1 MKKILMMMFRESR
14 QIMALCFCLI
24 ACISC
29 EKENDNWIDK
39 DMQKNLVIYEVRC
52 NTPGVPVR
60 LSNMSH
66 VPSELTIKDYWRGEY
81 RTMGYSAI
89 ISVDCDDPDALIEV
103 KIYVNGTLKGHRYGN
118 KSFDY
123 GVKIK

>member
-29 EKENDNWIDK
+29 DKENDNWIDK

-60 LSNMSH
+60 LSGRNRLS
-66 VPSELTIKDYWRGEY
+66 
-81 RTMGYSAI
+81 
-89 ISVDCDDPDALIEV
+89 
-103 KIYVNGTLKGHRYGN
+103 
-118 KSFDY
+118 
-123 GVKIK
+123 